1 MLNKN
6 IFTKR
11 LTFILY
17 YAWQRNTKYV
27 VRVMCVLPTI
37 FFMHL
42 SDCKAAAVVSDIWLQ
57 VCNRPSNLQ
66 LVIRHL
72 IIHVVHCVQV
82 GEQEMHSKKTKKDW
96 HHFKWYLS
104 LFLLLLLFCFFLFQ
118 CLSCSSAIQI
128 CITWKGSL
136 TNEKRFWVTHLIL
149 YSCQWYY
156 PILWANR
163 LYKGTGH
170 LATLIWWRQG
180 RDID

>member
-6 IFTKR
+6 IFTKSS
-11 LTFILY
+11 TFILY

-37 FFMHL
+37 VFMHL

-66 LVIRHL
+66 LVIRHI

-104 LFLLLLLFCFFLFQ
+104 LFFFCFFLFFLFQ
-118 CLSCSSAIQI
+118 SLSCSSAMRISI
-128 CITWKGSL
+128 PWKGSL
-136 TNEKRFWVTHLIL
+136 TSEKRFWVTHVIL
-149 YSCQWYY
+149 YSCQLYY
-156 PILWANR
+156 PILEANC
-163 LYKGTGH
+163 LYKGTGD
-170 LATLIWWRQG
+170 LAILIWWRQG
-180 RDID
+180 RGID